1 MSPLELLEACTF
13 SISQLF
19 TPLLSKFSLPLM
31 PIVTYAAE
39 SGGIFWDLHLPE
51 SANVSDA
58 IKQASDTLN
67 QPIDDLCLQL
77 YGISLAKD
85 QLLDSAGARPG
96 DVLTF
101 YRQSGA
107 AIPPANVAAATAT
120 QPAAAARA
128 AVDRS
133 PSRPLSTTS
142 DTAQS
147 DVYKEHFNLNCT
159 MDELAD
165 HKYWGEWDAV
175 PLCRRCG
182 SEAVMLATPGMHPS
196 GEAVPLRDMPVL
208 CWSTMFATCMGCKYA
223 GPIAVGIIRN
233 REHVDEDDPD
243 KLPARDYAVVWN
255 GDIDALNSLVRNWPT
270 SLEEPDDA
278 EELDTPGLCRRPPS
292 PMYVS

>member
-1 MSPLELLEACTF
+1 MS
-13 SISQLF
+13 
-19 TPLLSKFSLPLM
+19 
-31 PIVTYAAE
+31 IVTYAAE
-39 SGGIFWDLHLPE
+39 SNGIFWDLHLPE

-58 IKQASDTLN
+58 LQQASDTLN
-67 QPIDDLCLQL
+67 QPMDDLCLQL
-77 YGISLAKD
+77 YGISLARD
-85 QLLDSAGARPG
+85 QLLGSVGARPG

-107 AIPPANVAAATAT
+107 AIPPASVAAATQ
-120 QPAAAARA
+120 QPAGGGGAAGA
-128 AVDRS
+128 AGGRDAGGS
-133 PSRPLSTTS
+133 LTRPLSAGS
-142 DTAQS
+142 DTKRS

-165 HKYWGEWDAV
+165 QKYWGEWDAV

-233 REHVDEDDPD
+233 RERVDVDDPD
-243 KLPARDYAVVWN
+243 THPARDYALVWN
-255 GDIDALNSLVRNWPT
+255 GDIDALNSMVRNWPT
-270 SLEEPDDA
+270 SLEEPADP
-278 EELDTPGLCRRPPS
+278 EEPDKPGLCRRPPS